1 VNEFNPNKF
10 HNLDKDDKKKKKRG
24 LNTVS
29 PNKFV
34 NEVQKKHVMVVL
46 VVDEV
51 LENSKMK

>member
-10 HNLDKDDKKKKKRG
+10 HNLDKDDKKKKG

>member
-1 VNEFNPNKF
+1 VNEFNPDKF
-10 HNLDKDDKKKKKRG
+10 HNLDKDDIKKKRG

-34 NEVQKKHVMVVL
+34 NEVQKKHVIVVL